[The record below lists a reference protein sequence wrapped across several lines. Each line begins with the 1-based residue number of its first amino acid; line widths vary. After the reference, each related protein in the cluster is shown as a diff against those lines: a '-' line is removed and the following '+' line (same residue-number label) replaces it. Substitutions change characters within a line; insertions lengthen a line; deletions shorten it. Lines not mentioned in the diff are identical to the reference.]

1 MKFSQI
7 DTKSLIIT
15 EFLKMKQYIRMSAI
29 YTLQYLQC
37 PGVSVVKWVKC
48 FADPSE
54 WSIMTMN
61 HVSTNCPG
69 CQYLRN
75 ASPWGNSLGGTLR
88 FQKLTQT
95 KRNWFIY
102 PIPASCALE
111 VDVER
116 VTFEFQELLDYIWVT
131 WLCKLHD

>member
-102 PIPASCALE
+102 PIPSFMCF
-111 VDVER
+111 R
-116 VTFEFQELLDYIWVT
+116 SRCRKSYFWISRTFRLYLGDLIV
-131 WLCKLHD
+131 